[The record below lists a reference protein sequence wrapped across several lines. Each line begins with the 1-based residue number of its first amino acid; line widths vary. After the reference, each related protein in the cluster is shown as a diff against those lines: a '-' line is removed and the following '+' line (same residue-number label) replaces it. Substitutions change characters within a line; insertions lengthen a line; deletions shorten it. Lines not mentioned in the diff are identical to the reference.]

1 MAIPVFFA
9 SMSGAIV
16 ASLTSFVMSKSGAIL
31 VGLGLT
37 FTGVKGLESL
47 IGFVVSDLQSIQA
60 GLSAASSGGG
70 GDPLDIGGKLLQFAA
85 FAGLFD
91 GVNIVISGYMAY
103 ASMLGLRV
111 ALARLR

>member
-9 SMSGAIV
+9 SLSGAII

-47 IGFVVSDLQSIQA
+47 IGFVVSDLQTIQA
-60 GLSAASSGGG
+60 GLSAAGGG

-103 ASMLGLRV
+103 ASLLGLRV